1 MHLDKEPKYSYSD
14 IAVVPSS
21 ISRVRHRSECLTRP
35 LDPIG
40 DEIDNPLPIFAA
52 PMSTIVDIDSYS
64 RFKKNGISPILPR
77 NIDLS
82 TRLEYAKNGDWAAF
96 SLDEF
101 IDEFVKKEAKPS
113 AGSHVMRVLVD
124 VANGHMSML
133 IETCK
138 AAKEKYGHQLK
149 IMAGNVANPATYR
162 AYADAKIDYIRVGVG
177 GGSGCITSTQ
187 TAIHYPMAS
196 LVYDIASLRHIRR
209 DGMKYMNDPKIVAD
223 GGIRNYSDLVKALAL
238 GADYVMIGGLFATCA
253 EAAGK
258 LYTKGRK
265 LDQYL
270 FDRYENIRKDENGHW
285 VGDYKQ
291 EFYDKHFGI
300 LENKPEKTKALGK
313 IYREFYG
320 MASKKGQRD
329 MKMSDLD
336 PEKRKRIETLPMKFH
351 TAEGIAKEIE
361 VTQTLAKWSENMRDY
376 LRSAMSYCNA
386 MTLDEFK
393 ENAKC
398 IVLSEGAKSAINK

>member
-1 MHLDKEPKYSYSD
+1 
-14 IAVVPSS
+14 
-21 ISRVRHRSECLTRP
+21 
-35 LDPIG
+35 
-40 DEIDNPLPIFAA
+40 
-52 PMSTIVDIDSYS
+52 
-64 RFKKNGISPILPR
+64 
-77 NIDLS
+77 
-82 TRLEYAKNGDWAAF
+82 
-96 SLDEF
+96 
-101 IDEFVKKEAKPS
+101 
-113 AGSHVMRVLVD
+113 
-124 VANGHMSML
+124 
-133 IETCK
+133 
-138 AAKEKYGHQLK
+138 
-149 IMAGNVANPATYR
+149 
-162 AYADAKIDYIRVGVG
+162 
-177 GGSGCITSTQ
+177 
-187 TAIHYPMAS
+187 MAS